1 MINYIVV
8 TYIKYSKAIL
18 EYELNNKKIRID
30 VFVGRNGVTHSKIEG
45 DGKTPLGKFYFG
57 KILGMHNKNEI
68 DINNYIEIN
77 KNLYWVDDINSNY
90 YNNLVDISKIKK
102 DWNSAEHLIDNP
114 KEYEYL
120 IEIKTNP
127 NNIPNKGSA
136 IFLHCSNNKPTS
148 GCISID
154 KKYLLEILK
163 NINNKTIIEIKKLK
177 EQ

>member
-8 TYIKYSKAIL
+8 TYIKDSKAIL
-18 EYELNNKKIRID
+18 EYELNSRKVKLNAFIG
-30 VFVGRNGVTHSKIEG
+30 VNGVTSSKIEG

>member
-1 MINYIVV
+1 MIDYIVV
-8 TYIKYSKAIL
+8 NYIKDFKAIL
-18 EYELNNKKIRID
+18 EYELNDKKIKINA
-30 VFVGRNGVTHSKIEG
+30 FVGRNGVTNSKIEG

-57 KILGMHNKNEI
+57 KILGTHNKNEI
-68 DINNYIEIN
+68 NIDNYMKIN
-77 KNLYWVDDINSNY
+77 KNLYWVDDINSKY
-90 YNNLVDISKIKK
+90 YNNLVDISKVKK
-102 DWNSAEHLIDNP
+102 DWNSAEHLIDYP

-120 IEIKTNP
+120 IEIKANP

-148 GCISID
+148 GCISIN

-163 NINNKTIIEIKKLK
+163 NINNKTIIEIKKEK

>member
-1 MINYIVV
+1 MINYIAVS
-8 TYIKYSKAIL
+8 YINNSKAIL
-18 EYELNNKKIRID
+18 QYKIENKNIKINA
-30 VFVGRNGVTHSKIEG
+30 FVGRNGITNSKIEG
-45 DGKTPLGKFYFG
+45 DGKTPLGTFFFG

-68 DINNYIEIN
+68 GIDSYIKIN
-77 KNLYWVDDINSNY
+77 KNLYWVDDINSKY
-90 YNNLVDISKIKK
+90 YNKLVDVSNVKK
-102 DWNSAEHLIDNP
+102 DWTSAEHLIEYP

-136 IFLHCSNNKPTS
+136 IFLHCSNNKPTL

-163 NINNKTIIEIKKLK
+163 NINSKTIIEIKK
-177 EQ
+177 